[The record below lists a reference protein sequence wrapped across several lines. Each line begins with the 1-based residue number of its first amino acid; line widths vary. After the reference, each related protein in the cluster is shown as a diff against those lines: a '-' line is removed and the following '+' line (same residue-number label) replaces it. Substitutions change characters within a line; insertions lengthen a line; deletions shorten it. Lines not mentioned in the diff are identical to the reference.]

1 MDPMSVA
8 RITWQDVQQA
18 PDDGR
23 RREAIAGELYVTAAP
38 SSRHQRISAVLTA
51 VLYPLLVR
59 EAGGWLFTA
68 PGVEFPATAEGVQPD
83 LAFVSRDRGH
93 IIEDPWIRG
102 APDLVAEILSP
113 STAERDRG
121 LKLKLYRR
129 QGVPEY
135 WIVDPEAETVEV
147 WDFRGEEPRCRR
159 FTDFLPVRVG
169 DETAGEIDLAEVFP
183 PES

>member
-1 MDPMSVA
+1 MSVS
-8 RITWQDVQQA
+8 RITWQDVQQT

-23 RREAIAGELYVTAAP
+23 RREAIEGELYVTAAP
-38 SSRHQRISAVLTA
+38 SSRHQRISADLTA
-51 VLYPLLVR
+51 ALHPLLVR
-59 EAGGWLFTA
+59 QDRGWLFTA
-68 PGVEFPATAEGVQPD
+68 PGLEFPATGEGVQPD

-93 IIEDPWIRG
+93 IIEEPWIRG
-102 APDLVAEILSP
+102 APDLVVEILSP

-135 WIVDPEAETVEV
+135 WIVDPEAETVEA

-159 FTDFLPVRVG
+159 HAKRLPVRVG
-169 DETAGEIDLAEVFP
+169 DETAGEIDVSAVFQP
-183 PES
+183 